1 MTKETETIYEVKF
14 HKEVDTKLTPGVH
27 DTVKK
32 AVTVF
37 VNIKDLQRIQS
48 AWLRDSNRKC
58 IVSDNEVYI
67 GLDLDKYEAY
77 TCKQIPITGVF
88 SAENHRLQ
96 KEDIK

>member
-1 MTKETETIYEVKF
+1 M
-14 HKEVDTKLTPGVH
+14 
-27 DTVKK
+27 
-32 AVTVF
+32 
-37 VNIKDLQRIQS
+37 RIQS
-48 AWLRDSNRKC
+48 AWLHGSNRKC